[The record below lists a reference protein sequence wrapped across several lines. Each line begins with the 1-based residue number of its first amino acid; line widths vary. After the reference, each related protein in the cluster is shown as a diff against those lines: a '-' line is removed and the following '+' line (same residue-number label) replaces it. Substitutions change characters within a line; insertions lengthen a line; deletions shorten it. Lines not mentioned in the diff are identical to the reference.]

1 MFPVNLAITSL
12 VPHSK
17 KKDALPGSIHH
28 LNERA

>member
-1 MFPVNLAITSL
+1 MFPANLAITSL

-28 LNERA
+28 